1 MSKVQDAATSAALTT
16 AVLQAPSRHPSKHLR
31 AWLETGLGT
40 SLLQFVA
47 VAVFFL
53 CWEVATELG
62 WLSEFLMGKP
72 SGIWARFV
80 SSLMDGSLLINT
92 GYTLWEAVLGF
103 VIGTAL
109 GTVMGLSLWYSK
121 WVEQLVGPFI
131 AAINSVPKIALAPI
145 VLLWFGTG
153 LLSKVVLVVS
163 MTAIVALIAA
173 HQAAKDADKDLQAL
187 MFSMGGNKHQIF
199 FGVVVPASL
208 PAILATFRINVG
220 FGLVGAVVGEF
231 ISSKYGLGNMI
242 YTASSLFELN
252 TVWVGL
258 FMLMLVG
265 FILYH
270 AIDALERVALPWRTD
285 GGRPHLQM

>member
-187 MFSMGGNKHQIF
+187 MFSMGGATNTRYFLAWWCRHLCQPSWRL
-199 FGVVVPASL
+199 FGSM
-208 PAILATFRINVG
+208 LALVWSGLWLVSSFRQ
-220 FGLVGAVVGEF
+220 
-231 ISSKYGLGNMI
+231 S
-242 YTASSLFELN
+242 TAWA
-252 TVWVGL
+252 T
-258 FMLMLVG
+258 
-265 FILYH
+265 
-270 AIDALERVALPWRTD
+270 
-285 GGRPHLQM
+285 